1 MSQNPI
7 ENILIK
13 NLGIPP
19 EKAQSILSQA
29 KDAKD
34 SLLSIIEA
42 ANLAPIESVLREFSK
57 FFKVPVILRLK
68 DKEIPKQIVALI
80 PADMAQELVILPI
93 DRAGNNVFIATS
105 DPRNLQTLDKVRFKT
120 GYFPK
125 PILASET
132 QIKEA
137 LSAYYGQAIDMSKF
151 KMSAS
156 DKDGKPVKKEQERQ
170 REDIAASSSDDGP
183 IINLVNKALMECLR
197 RGASDIHF
205 EPYED
210 FSRIRLRIDGALHE
224 IARPPNSMRDALIS
238 RMKIMAKLNIAE
250 KRLPQDGAININ
262 IGGKPVDFRV
272 SCLPTMYG
280 EKIVL
285 RILDKSNLQVDMTQ
299 LGFEKEQLDI
309 FKRSIYAP
317 FGIVLVT
324 GPTGSGKTTTLYS
337 GLAELNKE
345 EHNIMTAED
354 PVEFNLPGVNQ
365 VHTKADIGLTFA
377 AALKAFLRQD
387 PDIIMVGEIR
397 DLETA
402 EIAVKASLTGHLVL
416 STLHTNSATDT
427 ISRLLNMGVEPF
439 NLVAALNCITAQ
451 RLLRKVCAKC
461 KVEDKDTKP
470 EVLVALGVPK
480 EWVSKV
486 KLFKGAGCQACNNT
500 GLKGRIAVHEVLDVG
515 EAVKES
521 ILRGDSSL
529 ALKRVAIKNGLKTLR
544 MSALTKMMQG
554 LTTPEEV
561 VAKTA
566 PDGGQEDKAKKAS

>member
-13 NLGIPP
+13 NLGFPP
-19 EKAQSILSQA
+19 EKAHAILTQA

-34 SLLSIIEA
+34 SLLCIIEA

-57 FFKVPVILRLK
+57 FFKVPVILRLR
-68 DKEIPKQIVALI
+68 DKEIPKPILNLI
-80 PADMAQELVILPI
+80 PVDMAQELAILPI

-105 DPRNLQTLDKVRFKT
+105 DPRNLQIMDKIRFKT

-125 PILASET
+125 PILASEV
-132 QIKEA
+132 QIREA
-137 LSAYYGQAIDMSKF
+137 LTAYYGQSLDMTKF
-151 KMSAS
+151 KVTAS
-156 DKDGKPVKKEQERQ
+156 DRDGKGPKKETERQ
-170 REDIAASSSDDGP
+170 REEIATISSDDGP

-205 EPYED
+205 EPYEE
-210 FSRIRLRIDGALHE
+210 FTRIRLRIDGALHE

-299 LGFEKEQLDI
+299 LGFEKEQLAI
-309 FKRSIYAP
+309 FKRAIYAP

-416 STLHTNSATDT
+416 STLHTNSAADT

-451 RLLRKVCAKC
+451 RLLRKICVKC
-461 KVEDKDTKP
+461 KVEDTETKP
-470 EVLVALGVPK
+470 EVLISLGIPK
-480 EWVSKV
+480 EWVAKV
-486 KLFKGAGCQACNNT
+486 KLYKGAGCPTCNNT
-500 GLKGRIAVHEVLDVG
+500 GLKGRIAVHEVLDVT
-515 EAVKES
+515 EPIKES
-521 ILRGDSSL
+521 ILRGESSL
-529 ALKRVAIKNGLKTLR
+529 ALKRTAIKHGLKTLR

-566 PDGGQEDKAKKAS
+566 PDAVQEDKAKKAS